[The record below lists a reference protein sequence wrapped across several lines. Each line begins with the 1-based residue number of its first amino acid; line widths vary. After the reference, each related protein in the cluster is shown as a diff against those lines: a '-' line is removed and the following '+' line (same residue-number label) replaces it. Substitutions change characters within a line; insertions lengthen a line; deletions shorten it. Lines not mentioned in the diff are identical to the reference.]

1 MIYLDNS
8 ATSFPKPKNVV
19 DAVNDAILNYGNY
32 GRSSYKMALETTEKV
47 FECRKKVAKF
57 FNAKSIE
64 NVIFTY
70 NCTMAINMAIKGLAK
85 KGSHFIISDLEHNA
99 VLRPLETLKMQGICD
114 YSIAKIETDVY
125 KTIQNFEK
133 CINKNTV
140 AIICTGASNVFGLVT
155 PYRMIGAL
163 AHRYKLKF
171 IFDAAQIAGIKRIDM
186 KKDNIDI
193 LCCAGHK
200 GLYGPSGI
208 GLLVL
213 NDDVDL
219 MTIIEGGTGSNS
231 MNFLQPDFLPDK
243 LESGT
248 PNIVGIIGLS
258 SGIDFVESKGIENI
272 YNHEM
277 RLIKCLYNNLQIN
290 RNIKIYTD
298 LSDFKKNY
306 VPILALNIKNIPS
319 DKAAELLSEQDICVR
334 GGLQCAPLA
343 HKKLNTEKTGV
354 VRISPS
360 IFTKKIQIDFT
371 INSLIKI
378 AK

>member
-32 GRSSYKMALETTEKV
+32 GRSSYIMALETTEKV

-99 VLRPLETLKMQGICD
+99 VLRPLETLKVQGVCD

-140 AIICTGASNVFGLVT
+140 AIICTGASNVFGLIT

-319 DKAAELLSEQDICVR
+319 DNAAELLSEQDICVR

>member
-140 AIICTGASNVFGLVT
+140 AIICTGASNVFGLIT

>member
-47 FECRKKVAKF
+47 FECRKKIAKF

>member
-277 RLIKCLYNNLQIN
+277 RLIKCLYNNLQFN

-306 VPILALNIKNIPS
+306 VPILALNRKNIPS
-319 DKAAELLSEQDICVR
+319 DMAAALLSEQDICVR

-354 VRISPS
+354 VRISQS
-360 IFTKKIQIDFT
+360 IFTKKIQIDLT

>member
-19 DAVNDAILNYGNY
+19 EAVNDAILNYGNY
-32 GRSSYKMALETTEKV
+32 GRSSYIMALETTEKV
-47 FECRKKVAKF
+47 FECRKKIAKF

-99 VLRPLETLKMQGICD
+99 VLRPLETLKMQGFCD

-140 AIICTGASNVFGLVT
+140 AIICTGASNVFGLIT

>member
-8 ATSFPKPKNVV
+8 ATSFPKPKSVV
-19 DAVNDAILNYGNY
+19 DAVNYALLNYGNY
-32 GRSSYKMALETTEKV
+32 GRSSYKMAIETTEKV
-47 FECRKKVAKF
+47 FECRKKVARF
-57 FNAKSIE
+57 FNAKSSD

-70 NCTMAINMAIKGLAK
+70 NCTTAINMAIKGLAK

-125 KTIQNFEK
+125 KTLLNFEK

-140 AIICTGASNVFGLVT
+140 AIICTGASNVFGLIT
-155 PYRMIGAL
+155 PYRMLGTL

-171 IFDAAQIAGIKRIDM
+171 ILDAAQIAGVQKIDL

-200 GLYGPSGI
+200 GLYGPSGV
-208 GLLVL
+208 GLLVI
-213 NDDVDL
+213 NDDMEL

-231 MNFLQPDFLPDK
+231 MNFMQPDFLPDK
-243 LESGT
+243 FESGT
-248 PNIVGIIGLS
+248 PNIVGILGLS
-258 SGIDFVESKGIENI
+258 SALDFIEKNGVDNI

-277 RLIKCLYNNLQIN
+277 QLINYLYNNLKFN
-290 RNIKIYTD
+290 KKFTLYTD
-298 LSDFKKNY
+298 LFDCRKSY
-306 VPILALNIKNIPS
+306 VPILALNIKNIAS
-319 DKAAELLSEQDICVR
+319 DKVVELLSEQDICVR

-343 HKKLNTEKTGV
+343 HRRLNTEKSGV

-371 INSLIKI
+371 INSLIEI

>member
-231 MNFLQPDFLPDK
+231 MNYLHPDFLPDK

>member
-99 VLRPLETLKMQGICD
+99 VLRPLETLKVQGVCD

-140 AIICTGASNVFGLVT
+140 AIICTGASNVFGLIT

-319 DKAAELLSEQDICVR
+319 DNAAELLSEQDICVR

>member
-47 FECRKKVAKF
+47 FECRKKIAKF

-140 AIICTGASNVFGLVT
+140 AIICTGASNVFGLIT

>member
-298 LSDFKKNY
+298 LSDFKKTY
-306 VPILALNIKNIPS
+306 VPILALNVNNIPS

>member
-140 AIICTGASNVFGLVT
+140 AIICTGASNVFGLIT

-231 MNFLQPDFLPDK
+231 MNYLQPDFLPDK

>member
-99 VLRPLETLKMQGICD
+99 VLRPLETLKVQGVCD

-140 AIICTGASNVFGLVT
+140 AIICTGASNVFGLIT

-277 RLIKCLYNNLQIN
+277 RLIKCLYNNLQFN

>member
-47 FECRKKVAKF
+47 FECRKKIAKF

-140 AIICTGASNVFGLVT
+140 AIICTGASNVFGLIT

-306 VPILALNIKNIPS
+306 VPILALNIKNIPR

>member
-47 FECRKKVAKF
+47 FECRKKIAKF

-140 AIICTGASNVFGLVT
+140 AIICTGASNVFGLIT

-343 HKKLNTEKTGV
+343 HKKLNTEKTGI

>member
-133 CINKNTV
+133 CINKYTV

-319 DKAAELLSEQDICVR
+319 DNAAELLSEQDICVR

>member
-140 AIICTGASNVFGLVT
+140 AIICTGASNVFGLIT

-319 DKAAELLSEQDICVR
+319 DNAAELLSEQDICVR

>member
-8 ATSFPKPKNVV
+8 ATTFPKPQCVV
-19 DAVNDAILNYGNY
+19 DAVNDALLSYGNY

-64 NVIFTY
+64 NVVFTH
-70 NCTMAINMAIKGLAK
+70 NCTTAINMAIKGMAK

-99 VLRPLETLKMQGICD
+99 VVRPLETLKMQGICD
-114 YSIAKIETDVY
+114 YSIVKIESDKY
-125 KTIQNFEK
+125 NTIQNFER

-140 AIICTGASNVFGLVT
+140 AILCTGASNVFGLIT
-155 PYRMIGAL
+155 PYRFIGDL

-171 IFDAAQIAGIKRIDM
+171 ILDAAQIAGVKRIDM
-186 KKDNIDI
+186 KRDNIDI

-200 GLYGPSGI
+200 GLYGPSGV
-208 GLLVL
+208 GLLVI
-213 NDDVDL
+213 NDDVEL
-219 MTIIEGGTGSNS
+219 MTLVEGGTGSNS
-231 MNFLQPDFLPDK
+231 MNFSQPNFLPDK
-243 LESGT
+243 FESGT
-248 PNIVGIIGLS
+248 PNIVGILGLS
-258 SGIDFVESKGIENI
+258 SALDFVENKGVESIC
-272 YNHEM
+272 NHEM
-277 RLIKCLYNNLQIN
+277 NLIKYLYKNLQFN
-290 RNIKIYTD
+290 KNIKFYTD
-298 LSDFKKNY
+298 LSDYRKAY
-306 VPILALNIKNIPS
+306 VPILALNIKNMAS
-319 DKAAELLSEQDICVR
+319 DKVVELLSEQNICVR
-334 GGLQCAPLA
+334 GGLHCAPLA

-354 VRISPS
+354 VRFSPS

>member
-32 GRSSYKMALETTEKV
+32 GRSSYIMALETTEKV

-99 VLRPLETLKMQGICD
+99 VLRPLETLKVQGVCD

-140 AIICTGASNVFGLVT
+140 AIICTGASNVFGLIT

-277 RLIKCLYNNLQIN
+277 CLIKCLYNNLQIN